1 MKGIYTMEITVL
13 AENTTECNMPVE
25 HGLSLYIEVCGKKI
39 LFDMG
44 ETELFSEN
52 AKKLG
57 KDIGEV
63 DTAIVSHG
71 HYDHGGGLEK
81 FLQINSKA
89 KVYISRYAFEPHYNA
104 SGKYIGLKEELEKS
118 SRLIFTNGVTNIDKG
133 ITLYDCND
141 MKKICVT
148 EPFGLK
154 AVHNGKITDDD
165 FRHEQYLLIE
175 KDGKKVLI
183 SGCSHKGIINIA
195 EWFKPDVLVGGFHF
209 FKLDAVDTLRA
220 FALKLNSYN
229 TEYYTCHCTGV
240 EQYKFMK
247 NYITKLSYI
256 STGKSIVI

>member
-1 MKGIYTMEITVL
+1 MEITVL

-57 KDIGEV
+57 KDIGGV

-104 SGKYIGLKEELEKS
+104 SGKYIGLKEELE
-118 SRLIFTNGVTNIDKG
+118 NN
-133 ITLYDCND
+133 
-141 MKKICVT
+141 
-148 EPFGLK
+148 
-154 AVHNGKITDDD
+154 
-165 FRHEQYLLIE
+165 
-175 KDGKKVLI
+175 KV
-183 SGCSHKGIINIA
+183 
-195 EWFKPDVLVGGFHF
+195 P
-209 FKLDAVDTLRA
+209 
-220 FALKLNSYN
+220 
-229 TEYYTCHCTGV
+229 
-240 EQYKFMK
+240 
-247 NYITKLSYI
+247 
-256 STGKSIVI
+256 

>member
-1 MKGIYTMEITVL
+1 MEIIVL

-133 ITLYDCND
+133 ITQAAQ
-141 MKKICVT
+141 
-148 EPFGLK
+148 GL
-154 AVHNGKITDDD
+154 IDIL
-165 FRHEQYLLIE
+165 F
-175 KDGKKVLI
+175 
-183 SGCSHKGIINIA
+183 
-195 EWFKPDVLVGGFHF
+195 
-209 FKLDAVDTLRA
+209 
-220 FALKLNSYN
+220 
-229 TEYYTCHCTGV
+229 
-240 EQYKFMK
+240 
-247 NYITKLSYI
+247 
-256 STGKSIVI
+256 TGKRKIAVIRIGGGRHISADKAAFTFSSLMQLIHSGNLL